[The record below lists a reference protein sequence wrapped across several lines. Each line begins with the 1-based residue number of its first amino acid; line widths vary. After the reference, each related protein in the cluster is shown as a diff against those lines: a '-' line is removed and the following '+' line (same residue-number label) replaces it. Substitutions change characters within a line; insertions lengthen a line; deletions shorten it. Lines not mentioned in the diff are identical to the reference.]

1 MTSSGFPVPPLRHFR
16 CVGPNQRTL
25 PAWGERGLEE
35 LFTVTIDI
43 FDFIVEIVIDYTPSS
58 TFSSVPSQFAY
69 SLLMES
75 SYFSSV
81 IVIIA
86 IGIIISHFICGLTW
100 FSKTRI
106 H

>member
-1 MTSSGFPVPPLRHFR
+1 MTSSGFPVLPLRHFR

-25 PAWGERGLEE
+25 PVWGERGLEE

-58 TFSSVPSQFAY
+58 SQFAY

-75 SYFSSV
+75 PYLSS
-81 IVIIA
+81 
-86 IGIIISHFICGLTW
+86 S
-100 FSKTRI
+100 
-106 H
+106 